1 MIVDDEIEIQNSGK
15 TFFRPVDDA
24 DRLEKFLARRNQRGP
39 VPLRPRIVLD
49 MRDLEALRADF
60 NRKVD
65 NRGKMVDIL
74 TMNRRIDRKTD
85 TERARPSRDVPLFL
99 QASLVAGDSIGVF
112 RIDVL
117 KRNLHV
123 IQPDRREPAQ
133 TVFAEQDAGGNEI
146 GIETG
151 LDAVGEDP
159 IEIAAHGWFA
169 A

>member
-1 MIVDDEIEIQNSGK
+1 
-15 TFFRPVDDA
+15 
-24 DRLEKFLARRNQRGP
+24 
-39 VPLRPRIVLD
+39 
-49 MRDLEALRADF
+49 
-60 NRKVD
+60 
-65 NRGKMVDIL
+65 MVDIL

-85 TERARPSRDVPLFL
+85 TERARPSRDVALFL
-99 QASLVAGDSIGVF
+99 QASLIAGESIGVF

-169 A
+169 ASTGAIARRPSPPPWRKASPHSSAVSSAWARSSRAGWSNRDIATGSDG